1 MFTWDE
7 ITCALDHFKSF
18 AKRKSMPVL
27 FNEGSSNIAAII
39 KAKTVEE
46 FERKIVLAV
55 IEDDC
60 CESVEKGKFTF
71 NKYDFTFTL
80 ECETK
85 SEGETKTDQRTYSVH
100 FTGVY

>member
-27 FNEGSSNIAAII
+27 YNEDSRNIAAII
-39 KAKTVEE
+39 KAKTKEE
-46 FERKIVLAV
+46 FERKILLS
-55 IEDDC
+55 IKDDC
-60 CESVEKGKFTF
+60 TCQSVEKVNIKF
-71 NKYDFTFTL
+71 NKYDYSFSL
-80 ECETK
+80 
-85 SEGETKTDQRTYSVH
+85 EGEILQEEQDKTDRIDYSVH